1 MEYKDAL
8 KIADGVPGALIELGF
23 GKGNSLKEFISYMN
37 KFEISKRNIWIYES
51 FDGYADPAPEDENAF
66 KKGEFKRPPQPAYDI
81 QHTINTEVKLVK
93 GYIEDTLPKN
103 YDKNPV
109 AIVHS
114 HLVSYTS
121 TQHAL
126 EYFDDYL
133 QTDGVIV
140 VTDYEVFPGTKLA
153 VDQFVSKRFPHYKIE
168 DTNESFIVLRK
179 QSVKSF
185 DNKVTRGRSVMT

>member
-1 MEYKDAL
+1 M
-8 KIADGVPGALIELGF
+8 
-23 GKGNSLKEFISYMN
+23 
-37 KFEISKRNIWIYES
+37 IYWGREGS
-51 FDGYADPAPEDENAF
+51 IRDENAF

-93 GYIEDTLPKN
+93 GYIEDTLPNN

-126 EYFDDYL
+126 EYFDNYL
-133 QTDGVIV
+133 QTDGVVV
-140 VTDYEVFPGTKLA
+140 VTDYAVFPGTKLA
-153 VDQFVSKRFPHYKIE
+153 VDQFVAKRFPHYKIE